1 MRSAHVVRLRRGT
14 LLQRETMSADH
25 GIQFHDMGLDDRLLQ
40 VSQLWRGICGKR
52 YVIIVL
58 LFFRQ
63 WPSWGGPD
71 QLLFR

>member
-1 MRSAHVVRLRRGT
+1 
-14 LLQRETMSADH
+14 MSADH

-52 YVIIVL
+52 YVVIVL